1 MEKTNPLPDL
11 LCPVFRGHIYIYIHT
26 DTHDHYFYGWVD
38 FFKYRE
44 NDKKDEKRWKFE
56 KTRKSDEK
64 RRKNLDFWKSEKP
77 EALKVDRIYGLII

>member
-1 MEKTNPLPDL
+1 

-44 NDKKDEKRWKFE
+44 NDENDEKHE
-56 KTRKSDEK
+56 NSIKTQKNIK
-64 RRKNLDFWKSEKP
+64 KVTKNLEIWESEKP